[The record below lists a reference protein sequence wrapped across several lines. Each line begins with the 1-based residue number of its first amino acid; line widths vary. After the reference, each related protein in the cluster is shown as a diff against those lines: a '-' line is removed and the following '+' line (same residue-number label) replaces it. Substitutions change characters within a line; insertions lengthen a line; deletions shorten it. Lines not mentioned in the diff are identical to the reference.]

1 MDFKDLKRLTVEC
14 EGWIRTARLLIQD
27 VMGDDF
33 VFEDASAGV
42 KKGTD
47 RVGSTD
53 SKTTVVE
60 VRIIFILPLI
70 FLECTHV
77 FRSIHHEV
85 FLSGTLAVHCCFSLY
100 YFIFLKDSN
109 RISLSDTLLR
119 KR

>member
-60 VRIIFILPLI
+60 VRIIFHLTFDLFGMYTCISI
-70 FLECTHV
+70 YTS
-77 FRSIHHEV
+77 RSFSIWNISSTLL
-85 FLSGTLAVHCCFSLY
+85 FLS
-100 YFIFLKDSN
+100 
-109 RISLSDTLLR
+109 LLFHSPER
-119 KR
+119 